1 MLVKLTDPT
10 KIVWDST
17 TGVVITGKGTFDVP
31 FSSFIRAK
39 LLEGTLEEIRTE
51 EVNLDV
57 KAEITPVKAEPKKEE
72 KVNIDDLPMTELRKL
87 ASEKGINS
95 FGMKKVDLIEALK
108 GV

>member
-31 FSSFIRAK
+31 FSSFIRLK
-39 LLEGTLEEIRTE
+39 LLEGSLEEIR
-51 EVNLDV
+51 N
-57 KAEITPVKAEPKKEE
+57 EE
-72 KVNIDDLPMTELRKL
+72 KPQKTDNKGDIDSLNMAELRKL